1 MLEVELADNLKNEMN
16 GPIVFHR
23 NLPIVGPEC
32 AELDTLDLLVFVKK
46 HSF

>member
-1 MLEVELADNLKNEMN
+1 MLAVELADNLKNEMN
-16 GPIVFHR
+16 GPVVYHG
-23 NLPIVGPEC
+23 NLPITGPKC